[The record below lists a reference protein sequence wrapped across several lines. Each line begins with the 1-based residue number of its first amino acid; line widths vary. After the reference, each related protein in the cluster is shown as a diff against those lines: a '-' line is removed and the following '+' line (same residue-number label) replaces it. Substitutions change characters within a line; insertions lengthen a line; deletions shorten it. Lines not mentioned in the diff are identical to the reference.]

1 MKDVPLTQNE
11 IMFLI
16 DMMMGCPLGLT
27 KQTSLINSVDDV
39 KLYDHLLTYID
50 DTEHFHD

>member
-1 MKDVPLTQNE
+1 MKDVPLTQQE
-11 IMFLI
+11 LLFLT

-39 KLYDHLLTYID
+39 KLFSHLLSYID